1 MTWPTTP
8 INTTNL
14 DNGADEPRLA
24 RADIKNMADAVNAMI
39 DYGDPY
45 NPESPVPIPIAILT
59 GFFNDSTYTVSSEE
73 TQTISNVY
81 WYKKVDLIGLE
92 VSVLDYVIII
102 PSGTFLFETNLS
114 FQASQSGGNVLFS
127 NISTG
132 NIFFRQRIRDVG
144 NAYYT
149 VHSGSSIIESTGSL
163 PLVLRLQNT
172 NESNSNVFTVL
183 NNGSDSGTDSDAFY
197 IKITKIA

>member
-59 GFFNDSTYTVSSEE
+59 GFFNDFTYTVSSEE

-81 WYKKVDLIGLE
+81 WYKKVDLIGLKSPQP
-92 VSVLDYVIII
+92 VMFHQGLGSFVLIEIALEIFTIPLDAHHKGLMSQHLKAIFLIKVDY
-102 PSGTFLFETNLS
+102 LNLS
-114 FQASQSGGNVLFS
+114 YW
-127 NISTG
+127 
-132 NIFFRQRIRDVG
+132 RD
-144 NAYYT
+144 
-149 VHSGSSIIESTGSL
+149 
-163 PLVLRLQNT
+163 
-172 NESNSNVFTVL
+172 
-183 NNGSDSGTDSDAFY
+183 
-197 IKITKIA
+197 